1 MNFLFPSFL
10 YALSAISIPVLI
22 HLFNFRRYKK
32 LYFSNVRFLKEVVQ
46 ESHSKSKLRQLLVLI
61 CRCLIIIFL
70 VLAFAQPFI
79 PLKNGITASGSRA
92 VSIFIDNSFSMM
104 GLNQNGTLLD
114 DAKNKAEQIAKSLN
128 PSDKVQMVSQD
139 FSAVQERWLNKD

>member
-1 MNFLFPSFL
+1 
-10 YALSAISIPVLI
+10 
-22 HLFNFRRYKK
+22 
-32 LYFSNVRFLKEVVQ
+32 
-46 ESHSKSKLRQLLVLI
+46 
-61 CRCLIIIFL
+61 
-70 VLAFAQPFI
+70 
-79 PLKNGITASGSRA
+79 
-92 VSIFIDNSFSMM
+92 M

>member
-10 YALSAISIPVLI
+10 YALSAISIPILI

-61 CRCLIIIFL
+61 CRCLVIIFL

-79 PLKNGITASGSRA
+79 PLKNGVTASGA
-92 VSIFIDNSFSMM
+92 KAISIFLDNSFSMM

-114 DAKNKAEQIAKSLN
+114 
-128 PSDKVQMVSQD
+128 
-139 FSAVQERWLNKD
+139 

>member
-10 YALSAISIPVLI
+10 YALSAISIPIII

-61 CRCLIIIFL
+61 CRCLVIAFL
-70 VLAFAQPFI
+70 VFAFAQPFI
-79 PLKNGITASGSRA
+79 PVKQGVTASGA
-92 VSIFIDNSFSMM
+92 KAISIFIDNSFSM
-104 GLNQNGTLLD
+104 
-114 DAKNKAEQIAKSLN
+114 
-128 PSDKVQMVSQD
+128 
-139 FSAVQERWLNKD
+139 